1 MKPILSYIVAAI
13 LLIGCTSESKED
25 SAERAALSAVQE
37 LPVIKLKEQTT
48 DLPREYVG
56 QISANRN
63 VEIYARVK
71 GYLEQIYADEGGI
84 VRKGQ
89 PLFRINDEEY
99 KVESAKAK
107 AMHQSAIAGAKAAE
121 LEVSRLKLLVDK
133 KIISKIEWEVAEANL
148 LAARA
153 NIEQADAAQNNAKI
167 HLARTR
173 ILAPFNGTINRIP
186 YKPGSL
192 IDEGTQ
198 LTTLSDT
205 RTVYVYFK
213 VSENEYLEFIK
224 ARRDNIG
231 GNGGVVRLQLTDGS
245 LFPEKGQ
252 IQTMEGEFDE
262 STGSIAFRAQFPNPQ
277 GLLKHGSSGN
287 ILLTNTVS
295 DAILVPQK
303 AVFEIQD
310 KSYVYVV
317 DDANQVSMRS
327 FIPKSRF
334 NEFYVVRSGL
344 EVGDRIVYEGI
355 QSLKDG
361 VKIKPKPVTMEA
373 KKSQATQGDI

>member
-71 GYLEQIYADEGGI
+71 GYLEQIYADEGEI

-373 KKSQATQGDI
+373 KKSQATQSDI

>member
-1 MKPILSYIVAAI
+1 MKTILNF
-13 LLIGCTSESKED
+13 LLLAVLLAGCTAKSKED
-25 SAERAALSAVQE
+25 SAGRSAPSTVQQ
-37 LPVIKLKEQTT
+37 LPVVRLKEQTT
-48 DLPREYVG
+48 DLQREYVG
-56 QISANRN
+56 QINANRN

-71 GYLEQIYADEGGI
+71 GYLEQIYVDEGES
-84 VRKGQ
+84 VKKGQ
-89 PLFRINDEEY
+89 TLFRINDEEY
-99 KVESAKAK
+99 KVEAAKAR
-107 AMHQSAIAGAKAAE
+107 AMHQSAIAEAKAAE

-133 KIISKIEWEVAEANL
+133 KIISNIEWEVAEANL

-153 NIEQADAAQNNAKI
+153 KIEQANAAQTNANI
-167 HLARTR
+167 HMARTR
-173 ILAPFNGTINRIP
+173 IRAPFSGAINRIP

-224 ARRDNIG
+224 AQRDNIG
-231 GNGGVVRLQLTDGS
+231 GNGGVVRLELADGS

-252 IQTMEGEFDE
+252 IQTMEGEFDT
-262 STGSIAFRAQFPNPQ
+262 STGSIAFRAQFPNPK

-287 ILLTNTVS
+287 VLLTNTVS

-310 KSYVYVV
+310 KSYVYVM
-317 DDANQVSMRS
+317 DSTNQVSMRS
-327 FIPKSRF
+327 FVPKSRF
-334 NEFYVVRSGL
+334 QDYYVVRSGL
-344 EVGDRIVYEGI
+344 EAGDQIVYEGI
-355 QSLKDG
+355 QALKDG
-361 VKIKPKPVTMEA
+361 VKIKPKIIDMAVKPAQEV
-373 KKSQATQGDI
+373 KGDL

>member
-1 MKPILSYIVAAI
+1 MKLLLSYFTALV
-13 LLIGCTSESKED
+13 LLAGCTAESKED
-25 SAERAALSAVQE
+25 SGKRSVRSTVQE
-37 LPVIKLKEQTT
+37 LPVLRLKEQTT
-48 DLPREYVG
+48 DLQREYVG
-56 QISANRN
+56 QINANRN

-71 GYLEQIYADEGGI
+71 GYLEQIYVDEGEG
-84 VRKGQ
+84 VKKGQ
-89 PLFRINDEEY
+89 TLFRINDEEY

-107 AMHQSAIAGAKAAE
+107 AMLQSAIAEAKAAE

-153 NIEQADAAQNNAKI
+153 KIEQANAAQTNAEI

-173 ILAPFNGTINRIP
+173 IRAPFGGAINRIP
-186 YKPGSL
+186 YKAGSL

-205 RTVYVYFK
+205 RNVYVYFK

-224 ARRDNIG
+224 AQRDNIG
-231 GNGGVVRLQLTDGS
+231 GNGGVVRLELADGS

-262 STGSIAFRAQFPNPQ
+262 STGSIAFRAQFPNPD

-317 DDANQVSMRS
+317 DSTNQVNMKS
-327 FIPKSRF
+327 FVPKSRF
-334 NEFYVVRSGL
+334 DDYYVVRSGL
-344 EVGDRIVYEGI
+344 KEGDRIVYEGI

-361 VKIKPKPVTMEA
+361 VKIKPKP
-373 KKSQATQGDI
+373 ATLEK

>member
-1 MKPILSYIVAAI
+1 MKLILNYLLTAA
-13 LLIGCTSESKED
+13 LLAGCTAESKED
-25 SAERAALSAVQE
+25 SGKRDRTTVQE
-37 LPVIKLKEQTT
+37 LPVLRLREQTT
-48 DLPREYVG
+48 DLQREYVG
-56 QISANRN
+56 QINANRN

-71 GYLEQIYADEGGI
+71 GYLEQIYVDEGES
-84 VRKGQ
+84 VKKGQ
-89 PLFRINDEEY
+89 TLFRINDEEY

-107 AMHQSAIAGAKAAE
+107 ALLQSAIAEAKAAE

-153 NIEQADAAQNNAKI
+153 KIEQANAAMTNAEI

-173 ILAPFNGTINRIP
+173 IRAPFAGAINRIP
-186 YKPGSL
+186 YKAGSL

-205 RTVYVYFK
+205 RNVYVYFK

-224 ARRDNIG
+224 AQRDNIG
-231 GNGGVVRLQLTDGS
+231 GNGGVVRLELADGS

-252 IQTMEGEFDE
+252 IQTMEGEFDS
-262 STGSIAFRAQFPNPQ
+262 STGSIAFRAQFPNPG
-277 GLLKHGSSGN
+277 GLLRHGSSGN

-317 DDANQVSMRS
+317 DSTNQVNMKS
-327 FIPKSRF
+327 FVPKSRF
-334 NEFYVVRSGL
+334 DDYYVVRSGL
-344 EVGDRIVYEGI
+344 QPGDRIVYEGI

-361 VKIKPKPVTMEA
+361 VKIKPKP
-373 KKSQATQGDI
+373 ATL

>member
-1 MKPILSYIVAAI
+1 MKPILSYFLTAI
-13 LLIGCTSESKED
+13 LFAGCTAESKED
-25 SAERAALSAVQE
+25 SARRSAPSTVQQ
-37 LPVIKLKEQTT
+37 LPVVRLKEQTT
-48 DLPREYVG
+48 DLQREYVG
-56 QISANRN
+56 QINANRN

-71 GYLEQIYADEGGI
+71 GYLEQIYVDEGES
-84 VRKGQ
+84 VKKGQ
-89 PLFRINDEEY
+89 TLFRINDEEY
-99 KVESAKAK
+99 KVESARAK
-107 AMHQSAIAGAKAAE
+107 ALHQSAIAEAKAAE

-133 KIISKIEWEVAEANL
+133 KIISNIEWEVAEANL

-153 NIEQADAAQNNAKI
+153 KIEQADAAQTNANI

-173 ILAPFNGTINRIP
+173 IRAPFSGTINRIP
-186 YKPGSL
+186 YKSGSL

-198 LTTLSDT
+198 LTTISDT

-224 ARRDNIG
+224 ARRENIG
-231 GNGGVVRLQLTDGS
+231 GNGGVVRLELADGS

-262 STGSIAFRAQFPNPQ
+262 STGSIAFRAQFPNPG

-317 DDANQVSMRS
+317 DSTNQVNMRS
-327 FIPKSRF
+327 FVPKSRF
-334 NEFYVVRSGL
+334 HDYYVVRSGL
-344 EVGDRIVYEGI
+344 DAGDRIVYEGI
-355 QSLKDG
+355 QALKDG
-361 VKIKPKPVTMEA
+361 VKIKPKPVAVEV
-373 KKSQATQGDI
+373 KPSQTVQGAL

>member
-361 VKIKPKPVTMEA
+361 VKIKPKPFTMEA

>member
-1 MKPILSYIVAAI
+1 MKLILSYILAAI
-13 LLIGCTSESKED
+13 LLIGCSAESKED
-25 SAERAALSAVQE
+25 SAERAALSTVQE
-37 LPVIKLKEQTT
+37 LPVISLKEQTT

-148 LAARA
+148 SAARA

-361 VKIKPKPVTMEA
+361 VKIKPKPVTVAA
-373 KKSQATQGDI
+373 KKSQATQGDL